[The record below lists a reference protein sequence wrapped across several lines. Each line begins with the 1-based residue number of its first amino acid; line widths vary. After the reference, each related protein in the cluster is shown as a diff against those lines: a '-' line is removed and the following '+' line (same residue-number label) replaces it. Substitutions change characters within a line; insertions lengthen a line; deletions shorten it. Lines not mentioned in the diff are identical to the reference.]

1 MRFSKRAEYALRAL
15 AILASRDPRNPI
27 QIHDLAE
34 TGRIPLKFL
43 EQILLVLRRADL
55 LVSKRGLGGGYRL
68 NRPASSITL
77 AEIIQL
83 MDGPWTPFEN
93 GSSVEGP
100 GARGFSETMR
110 ELDVLVRSYL
120 ESQTIA
126 MLLEREEPVQFE
138 I

>member
-1 MRFSKRAEYALRAL
+1 MRISKRAEYALRAL

-27 QIHDLAE
+27 QIQDLAE

-68 NRPASSITL
+68 NRAPSAITL
-77 AEIIQL
+77 AEVIQL
-83 MDGPWTPFEN
+83 MDGPWNPLEAGPAT
-93 GSSVEGP
+93 EGP
-100 GARGFSETMR
+100 GARGLGETLQ
-110 ELDVLVRSYL
+110 ELDLVIQKFL
-120 ESQTIA
+120 ESQSIA
-126 MLLEREEPVQFE
+126 TLLEREEPVQFE

>member
-1 MRFSKRAEYALRAL
+1 MRTSKKAEYALRAL
-15 AILASRDPRNPI
+15 AILASRDPRAPI

-43 EQILLVLRRADL
+43 EQILLVLRRADI

-68 NRPASSITL
+68 SRPPSAINL
-77 AEIIQL
+77 AEVIQL
-83 MDGPWTPFEN
+83 MDGPWTSLE
-93 GSSVEGP
+93 SSPPGEGP
-100 GARGFSETMR
+100 GARGLSETMK
-110 ELDVLVRSYL
+110 ELDALVHGFL

-126 MLLEREEPVQFE
+126 TLLERENPVQFE

>member
-1 MRFSKRAEYALRAL
+1 MRISKRAEYALRAL
-15 AILASRDPRNPI
+15 AILASRDPRSPI

-55 LVSKRGLGGGYRL
+55 LISKRGLGGGYRL
-68 NRPASSITL
+68 NRSPSSITL
-77 AEIIQL
+77 SEIIQL
-83 MDGPWTPFEN
+83 MDGPWSPFEN
-93 GSSVEGP
+93 GAVSDGP
-100 GARGFSETMR
+100 GSRGFGETMR
-110 ELDVLVRSYL
+110 ELDALVRSYL

-126 MLLEREEPVQFE
+126 TLLEREEPVQFE